1 MVGLARCSLPAVN
14 TQADDG
20 QELSHLDSRAR
31 RPDPPQILQTS
42 PAAGRKPRRALLQVK
57 IAAQLGRA
65 CNADPELVMTYPK
78 TVKKALVDDS
88 SNRRVGGIDK
98 RLEEWIDQGG
108 DRLTFSRRHNGD
120 ERSLYLMRLDQDEH
134 ATVSKVLPGSLE
146 GMNHARDSDSSK
158 GPAEECNLEWVASEA
173 KSFGGGDTER
183 DIADAF

>member
-134 ATVSKVLPGSLE
+134 AAGPQVLPGSLE
-146 GMNHARDSDSSK
+146 GMNHARHCDSSK
-158 GPAEECNLEWVASEA
+158 RPAEDCDLERVAHAAKPLCGADPECNI
-173 KSFGGGDTER
+173 GDP
-183 DIADAF
+183 F